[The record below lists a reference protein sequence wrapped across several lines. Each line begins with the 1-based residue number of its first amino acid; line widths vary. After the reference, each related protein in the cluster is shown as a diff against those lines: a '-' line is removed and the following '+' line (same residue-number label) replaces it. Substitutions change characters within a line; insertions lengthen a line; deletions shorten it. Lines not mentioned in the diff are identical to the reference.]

1 MKMVR
6 CFLVSFAFLFFCASS
21 FGQAVVNSGLSGVVT
36 DPSGASV
43 AGAQVGLKQTSTG
56 LTRAT
61 QTGADGSYTFPDLP
75 TGNYQIEV
83 KKEGFN
89 DYLQRDIILE
99 VGSSPTVNVGLQ
111 VGSVGQK
118 VTVSANSATL
128 ETNSNIIGQVVNQQQ
143 VVELPL
149 NGRDPMQLLTLTPG
163 AQVNNIGQFNNL
175 LSFPSPYT
183 VAFVGTNPGAG
194 NYILDGGNAG
204 DIQELSAF
212 PMPFP
217 DALQEFKVDLTGVP
231 AQYGMHSSAT
241 VNAITRS
248 GSNEF
253 HGTAF
258 EFVRNEI
265 FNARSFY
272 APQRDPLK
280 RNQFGGTIG
289 GPIRKD
295 KLFFFGAYQD
305 TRVRDQSTSSAFV
318 PTAQELAGDF
328 STVAS
333 TECRPTAVQLKGPF
347 NAQNMIPSADVI
359 QVAKNIAALLPT
371 SPDPKCGG
379 ITFTTRV
386 RTNTDEEVAKV
397 DYNQSDKNTMFVRYF
412 RDHFDLPPD
421 FTSPLTLNQSIQND
435 SYQDVT
441 VGDTYLISN
450 TIVNSLHANLNR
462 AHNVK
467 GVPNLP
473 GIQTPGELGVG
484 GNYYSP
490 FPNFSAI
497 AVSGGFSYISGAN
510 SLVPFADTD
519 WQIAD
524 DVAITH
530 GAHQIAFGGEWL
542 RYSSNSE
549 SALTE
554 NGNFS
559 ITGGTT
565 GIGLADFVL
574 GDVASLTK
582 SNPIQQS
589 NRKTYFDLYLQD
601 SWKLNHK
608 LTLNYGLRWEP
619 YIPYH
624 NPEGQ
629 GNFFNMANYIAGV
642 HSVVYPNALAGMEY
656 PAKPGVSSGDYS
668 GFGNSYLGD
677 WKHVAPRIGLAWDPR
692 GKGREVVRAAYGIF
706 YDFASF
712 QLNEVMYQGPPFADA
727 FTLNGVN
734 LTNPFANFTY
744 NGVTGV
750 DPFPISQAP
759 GTPFITAGAYATFN
773 QLHFKAP
780 SLQQWNLS
788 FEKQFAQDWSVT
800 ANYIGNHGVHNAIP
814 GDFNPALYIPGN
826 CTANGNFPAPYGGA
840 PNGLKANGPCTSL
853 TNTQQRRLLSLTNPV
868 QGQLISTGL
877 DYMDNGVSSYNGL
890 LLSVQKHL
898 RHGFTF
904 TANYTWSHCIDN
916 GEATTSVNV
925 PAFRNDLKDEYGNCI
940 FDRNQQFVANAVY
953 ESPHFDSKVAQAIL
967 GNWQVS
973 PIVTYLSSDWLSVT
987 TNADSAFIGIVGTV
1001 NDVGQRPNS
1010 VPGQQ
1015 VYVPHTQLPVTISNG
1030 VVTSGRLGVQWI
1042 NPKAFA
1048 VPTVTPGFTG
1058 NVINNGI
1065 GPITVGPLGNVRRN
1079 TIQGP
1084 PIRGFDLALTKKF
1097 KITERH
1103 EIDARFE
1110 AFNAFNMVNYGD
1122 PSLTLNSATFGQ
1134 STSGAAAGGA
1144 SFPGFSAPTD
1154 PRIMQF
1160 ALKYIF

>member
-1 MKMVR
+1 MKIAK
-6 CFLVSFAFLFFCASS
+6 CFLVSLAMLFLCAPSFA
-21 FGQAVVNSGLSGVVT
+21 QAVVNSRVSGVVT
-36 DPSGASV
+36 DSSGASI
-43 AGAQVGLKQTSTG
+43 AGAQLVL
-56 LTRAT
+56 T
-61 QTGADGSYTFPDLP
+61 QTGTGLVRSTQSDADGSYTFPDLP

-83 KKEGFN
+83 KKDGFKN
-89 DYLQRDIILE
+89 YLQQNITLE
-99 VGSSPTVNVGLQ
+99 VGSNPTVDIILQ
-111 VGSVGQK
+111 VGAVDQQ
-118 VTVSANSATL
+118 VTVSAEAAMV
-128 ETNSNIIGQVVNQQQ
+128 ETHSNIIGQVVNQQQ

-175 LSFPSPYT
+175 LSFPSQYT

-194 NYILDGGNAG
+194 TYLLDGGNSG

-212 PMPFP
+212 PLPLP
-217 DALQEFKVDLTGVP
+217 DALQEFKVDLTAVP
-231 AQYGMHSSAT
+231 AEYGMHSSAT
-241 VNAITRS
+241 VNAVTKS
-248 GSNEF
+248 GTNQF
-253 HGTAF
+253 HGDAF
-258 EFVRNEI
+258 EFVRNGL
-265 FNARSFY
+265 FNARSFF
-272 APQRDPLK
+272 APVRDPLK

-289 GPIRKD
+289 GPIKKD

-305 TRVRDQSTSSAFV
+305 TIVRDATSSSATV
-318 PTAQELAGDF
+318 PTAQEMTGDF
-328 STVAS
+328 STFAS
-333 TECRPTAVQLKGPF
+333 TACRPTAVTLKAPF
-347 NAQNMIPSADVI
+347 ANNMIPSSDII
-359 QVAKNIAALLPT
+359 QVAKNIAALLPA
-371 SPDPKCGG
+371 SPDTACGT
-379 ITFTTRV
+379 ISFTTRV
-386 RTNTDEEVAKV
+386 RTNDNEELAKI
-397 DYNQSDKNTMFVRYF
+397 DYHQSDKNTMFVRYF

-441 VGDTYLISN
+441 VGDTYLVSN
-450 TIVNSLHANLNR
+450 TVVNSFHANLNR
-462 AHNVK
+462 AKNVK
-467 GVPNLP
+467 GVPFLP
-473 GIQTPGELGVG
+473 GIQTPTQLGVG

-490 FPNFSAI
+490 FPNYSAI
-497 AVSGGFSYISGAN
+497 SVSSGFSYISGAN

-519 WQIAD
+519 WQVAD
-524 DVAITH
+524 DVAISR
-530 GAHQIAFGGEWL
+530 GAHQIAFGGEWV
-542 RYSSNSE
+542 RYSSNSL

-574 GDVASLTK
+574 GDVASLTL

-589 NRKTYFDLYLQD
+589 NRKNYFGLYLQD
-601 SWKLNHK
+601 SWQLTRK

-629 GNFFNMANYIAGV
+629 GDFFNMAGYIAGV

-656 PAKPGVSSGDYS
+656 PAKPGVSRGDYS

-677 WKHVAPRIGLAWDPR
+677 AKHFAPRIGISWDPR

-727 FTLNGVN
+727 MTLNAVN
-734 LTNPFANFTY
+734 LTNPFATFTY
-744 NGVTGV
+744 NGTTGV
-750 DPFPISQAP
+750 DPFPIPQTP
-759 GTPFITAGAYATFN
+759 GTPFITAGAYASFN

-788 FEKQFAQDWSVT
+788 FEKQFGQSWSAT
-800 ANYIGNHGVHNAIP
+800 ASYIGNHGVHNAIP
-814 GDFNPALYIPGN
+814 GDFNPAIYIPGN
-826 CTANGNFPAPYGGA
+826 CTANGNFPAPYA
-840 PNGLKANGPCTSL
+840 ADPDGLKADGACTSL
-853 TNTQQRRLLSLTNPV
+853 TNTQQRRLLSLINPV

-890 LLSVQKHL
+890 LLSVQKRVSHN
-898 RHGFTF
+898 FSM

-940 FDRNQQFVANAVY
+940 FDRNQQFVANGVY
-953 ESPHFDSKVAQAIL
+953 ESPRFQSRVVNALL
-967 GNWQVS
+967 GNWEVS
-973 PIVTYLSSDWLSVT
+973 PIVSYLSSDWLSVT

-1010 VPGQQ
+1010 VAGQQ
-1015 VYVPHTQLPVTISNG
+1015 VYEAHTILPATVSNG
-1030 VVTSGRLGVQWI
+1030 VVTSGHLGVQWI
-1042 NPKAFA
+1042 NPHAFVA
-1048 VPTVTPGFTG
+1048 PTVTPGFTG

-1065 GPITVGPLGNVRRN
+1065 GPITVGPLGNVGRN
-1079 TIQGP
+1079 TIKGP
-1084 PIRGFDLALTKKF
+1084 SIHGFDLALTKKF
-1097 KITERH
+1097 KINERN

-1110 AFNAFNMVNYGD
+1110 AFNVFNLVNYGD
-1122 PSLTLNSATFGQ
+1122 PSLTLNSSTFGQ
-1134 STSGAAAGGA
+1134 VTSGAAAGGA
-1144 SFPGFSAPTD
+1144 SFPGFSLATD

-1160 ALKYIF
+1160 ALKWIF

>member
-1 MKMVR
+1 MKKMTR
-6 CFLVSFAFLFFCASS
+6 CFLAALAVLFCCAPSFA
-21 FGQAVVNSGLSGVVT
+21 QAVVNSRLTGLVT
-36 DPSGASV
+36 DSSGASV
-43 AGAQVGLKQTSTG
+43 AGAQIQLTQPGTG
-56 LTRAT
+56 LVRNTET
-61 QTGADGSYTFPDLP
+61 NADGAYTFPDLP
-75 TGNYQIEV
+75 TGNYQIQV

-89 DYLQRDIILE
+89 AYVQQNIILE
-99 VGSSPTVNVGLQ
+99 VGSNPTVNVVLE
-111 VGSVGQK
+111 VGSVDQR
-118 VTVSANSATL
+118 VTVEANAAML
-128 ETNSNIIGQVVNQQQ
+128 ETHSNIIGQVVSQQQ
-143 VVELPL
+143 VVDLPL

-194 NYILDGGNAG
+194 TYVLDGGNAG
-204 DIQELSAF
+204 DLQELSAF
-212 PMPFP
+212 PLPFP
-217 DALQEFKVDLTGVP
+217 DALQEFKVDLTAVP

-253 HGTAF
+253 HGDAF
-258 EFVRNEI
+258 EFVRNGL

-272 APQRDPLK
+272 APVRDPLK
-280 RNQFGGTIG
+280 RNQFGGVFG

-305 TRVRDQSTSSAFV
+305 TRVRDASTSSAFV
-318 PTAQELAGDF
+318 PTAQELTGDF
-328 STVAS
+328 STFAS
-333 TECRPTAVQLKGPF
+333 TACRPTAVQLKAPF
-347 NAQNMIPSADVI
+347 VNNMIPSSDII

-371 SPDPKCGG
+371 SPDTACGS
-379 ITFTTRV
+379 ITFTTAV

-397 DYNQSDKNTMFVRYF
+397 DYQQSDKNTMFVRYF
-412 RDHFDLPPD
+412 RDHFTLPPD
-421 FTSPLTLNQSIQND
+421 FTNPLTLNQSIQND

-441 VGDTYLISN
+441 VGDTYLLSS
-450 TIVNSLHANLNR
+450 TIVNSLHVNLNR
-462 AHNVK
+462 AKNVK
-467 GVPNLP
+467 GVPDLP
-473 GIQTPGELGVG
+473 GIESPTQLGVG
-484 GNYYSP
+484 GDFFSP

-497 AVSGGFSYISGAN
+497 GVTSGFSYISAAN
-510 SLVPFADTD
+510 TLVPFADTD

-524 DVAITH
+524 DVAVTR

-542 RYSSNSE
+542 RYSSNSV

-559 ITGGTT
+559 ISGATT
-565 GIGLADFVL
+565 GIGMADFVL
-574 GDVASLTK
+574 GDVASLTL

-589 NRKTYFDLYLQD
+589 NRKTYLALYLQD
-601 SWKLNHK
+601 SWQLNHK

-629 GNFFNMANYIAGV
+629 GDFFNMADYIAGI
-642 HSVVYPNALAGMEY
+642 HSKVYPNAPAGFEY

-677 WKHVAPRIGLAWDPR
+677 MKHFAPRIGISWDPR

-727 FTLNGVN
+727 FTLNAVN

-750 DPFPISQAP
+750 DPFPIPQTP
-759 GTPFITAGAYATFN
+759 DTPFITAGAYASFN

-788 FEKQFAQDWSVT
+788 FEKQFGQTWSAT
-800 ANYIGNHGVHNAIP
+800 ASYIGNHGVHNAIP

-826 CTANGNFPAPYGGA
+826 CTANGTFPAPYAGD
-840 PNGLKANGPCTSL
+840 PDGLKANGPCTSL

-890 LLSVQKHL
+890 LLSVQKRVSHS
-898 RHGFTF
+898 FSF

-925 PAFRNDLKDEYGNCI
+925 PAFRNDLKDESGNCI
-940 FDRNQQFVANAVY
+940 FDRNQQFVANGLY
-953 ESPHFDSKVAQAIL
+953 ESPHFSSKVAQAIL
-967 GNWQVS
+967 GNWEVS

-1030 VVTSGRLGVQWI
+1030 VVTSGHLGVQWI
-1042 NPKAFA
+1042 NPQAFVA
-1048 VPTVTPGFTG
+1048 PTVTPGFTG

-1084 PIRGFDLALTKKF
+1084 SIRGFDLALTKKF
-1097 KITERH
+1097 KINERN

-1110 AFNAFNMVNYGD
+1110 AFNAFNLVNYGD

-1134 STSGAAAGGA
+1134 STSGGAAGGA
-1144 SFPGFSAPTD
+1144 SFPGFSSPTD